1 MGVLVHIGNASE
13 MNWIGHYVRRRRGDR
28 DGEGTDGRGGVQQTT
43 CANSATVGL
52 LPCCS
57 VPTEGSRAVNASHEL
72 LSSPLGGGTNSCPH
86 LGALGASMLGLLL
99 QSAVTF

>member
-1 MGVLVHIGNASE
+1 MTE
-13 MNWIGHYVRRRRGDR
+13 MER
-28 DGEGTDGRGGVQQTT
+28 ELMGRGGVQTT

-52 LPCCS
+52 LPCS

-99 QSAVTF
+99 

>member
-1 MGVLVHIGNASE
+1 MTE
-13 MNWIGHYVRRRRGDR
+13 MER
-28 DGEGTDGRGGVQQTT
+28 ELMGRGGVQQTT

-52 LPCCS
+52 LPCS

-99 QSAVTF
+99 QAAVTF